1 VSRFQRLAAATVAT
15 VFLLVTIGVVVRATA
30 SGEACPH
37 WPGCFAG
44 QFLPGVGAD
53 AHVWIEWIHR
63 SVAALIGFEAL
74 GLAVIAFL
82 DHRDRRSIL
91 WPSVGAVVLVGFQAW
106 LGQETVRLGNSGP
119 SVTAH
124 LAAAMALVGLL
135 VYLLVRAWYPAR
147 VGGGGGA
154 SRVEITAANG
164 GASRD
169 PSRGASQRFTLLAT
183 FGAAA
188 TFVLLL
194 FGSNVTASSAALV
207 FPDWPLMNGGIQA
220 IGPDTP
226 PSLAALYAAHEL
238 HRYAAAIVFVILAWV
253 AVVAWRGRITR
264 PAIARLAVAVLAIYV
279 AQVLVGGLQV
289 LTQLAP
295 WTQTLHVALGALIW
309 GGAVG
314 LPIWSYYAARS
325 AIPATSPD
333 GDAGS
338 VAGRS
343 GPDGDPR
350 PAGGDRRES
359 VGDSVRAYVALTK
372 PRIIELLLVTTVP
385 AMVLATREVPG
396 IQLGDWFRVTLW
408 TLVCGTLAA
417 GSANA
422 INQYLERDIDGLMA
436 RTRRRPLPADQVEP
450 ERAMLF
456 GIVLGVVSVGLMAWT
471 VNLLAASLTLL
482 AIGFYVVIYTVLLK
496 RTTPQNIV
504 IGGAAGA
511 LPPVIGWA
519 AVTGNVGMPAL
530 LLFLVVFYWTPP
542 HFWALAL
549 RIRGDYAAAKIPML
563 PVVKGIA
570 ETSRQIGLYTVLLV
584 ALTLVFAVVARMGVI
599 YLVAAV
605 ILGAIF
611 LWRAY
616 VLWRQGTSPE
626 ASTAQAIRLYR
637 YSITYL
643 TLLFAAVAL
652 DTLVTI
658 PF

>member
-15 VFLLVTIGVVVRATA
+15 VFLLVTIGVAVRATA

-37 WPGCFAG
+37 WPGCFPG
-44 QFLPGVGAD
+44 QFLPGLDAD
-53 AHVWIEWIHR
+53 GHVWIEWLHR
-63 SVAALIGFEAL
+63 SVAALIGFETL

-91 WPSVGAVVLVGFQAW
+91 WPSIGAVALVGFQAW

-147 VGGGGGA
+147 LGGGGA
-154 SRVEITAANG
+154 SAPAG
-164 GASRD
+164 G
-169 PSRGASQRFTLLAT
+169 QRFTLLAT

-194 FGSNVTASSAALV
+194 FGSNVTATSAALV

-226 PSLAALYAAHEL
+226 ASVAPLYAAHEL
-238 HRYAAAIVFVILAWV
+238 HRYAAVVVFVILAWV
-253 AVVAWRGRITR
+253 AVAAWRSRRSR
-264 PAIARLAVAVLAIYV
+264 PAIARLAVAVLAVYLV
-279 AQVLVGGLQV
+279 QVLVGGLQV

-295 WTQTLHVALGALIW
+295 WTQTLHVALGSLIW
-309 GGAVG
+309 GGAAG
-314 LPIWSYYAARS
+314 LAIWSYYAARS
-325 AIPATSPD
+325 AVMATSVD
-333 GDAGS
+333 GDPGS

-343 GPDGDPR
+343 GRSPDPDAESPG
-350 PAGGDRRES
+350 RRES
-359 VGDSVRAYVALTK
+359 IGDSVRAYVALTK

-396 IQLGDWFRVTLW
+396 IQLGDWVRVTFW

-456 GIVLGVVSVGLMAWT
+456 GIVLGVVSVGLMVWT

-482 AIGFYVVIYTVLLK
+482 AIGFYVVVYTVLLK

-584 ALTLVFAVVARMGVI
+584 ALTLVFAVVARMGAI
-599 YLVAAV
+599 YLAAAV

-616 VLWRQGTSPE
+616 VLWQQGTSPE

-643 TLLFAAVAL
+643 TLLFAAVAI
-652 DTLVTI
+652 DTLFTI